1 MEKNKIEYFNVD
13 LNFKNLLFLLDQ
25 IKSGKSYMRATHN
38 LFLKKNIYIKNLTA
52 NIGSGKKVI
61 TSNIFLRTKNW

>member
-38 LFLKKNIYIKNLTA
+38 LF
-52 NIGSGKKVI
+52 
-61 TSNIFLRTKNW
+61 